1 MTMRDPYDVL
11 GVAKTASDSDIKSAY
26 RKLAKRLHP
35 DLNPGNKKIEER
47 FKEVSVAYDLLSDP
61 EKRRRFDKGEIDAS
75 GAERPHH
82 SFYRTY
88 AESPRGQ
95 KYQSARSAE
104 GFSFQDIFEDMFRG
118 AERQR
123 GSTRMAGENL
133 AYTLAVSFL
142 DAARGATTR
151 ISIPGGKTLN
161 VAIPAGVED
170 GETLRLKGQGAPGA
184 GGAPSGDAYI
194 EIRIEPHPYFRR
206 DGMDIHLEL
215 PITLQEAVLGA
226 KVEVPT
232 VEGWVNLSI
241 PRGSNTGDRLR
252 LKDKGLA
259 DRKTKE
265 RGNQYVTLKVVLPET
280 VDEDLGRAVESWA
293 KKHPYD
299 VRRKAGL
306 AR

>member
-1 MTMRDPYDVL
+1 MRDPYDVL
-11 GVAKTASDSDIKSAY
+11 GVAKAASDSDIKAAY

-35 DLNPGNKKIEER
+35 DLNPGNKKVEER

-61 EKRRRFDKGEIDAS
+61 EKRRRFDRGEIDSS

-88 AESPRGQ
+88 ADSARGQ
-95 KYQSARSAE
+95 KYQNASRSSE
-104 GFSFQDIFEDMFRG
+104 GFSLHDIFEDMFQG
-118 AERQR
+118 SERQR
-123 GSTRMAGENL
+123 GASRLAGENV
-133 AYTLAVSFL
+133 AYTFAVSFL

-151 ISIPGGKTLN
+151 ITIPGGKTLN
-161 VAIPAGVED
+161 VSIPAGVED
-170 GETLRLKGQGAPGA
+170 GETLRLKGQGTQGT

-194 EIRIEPHPYFRR
+194 EIRIEPHPHFRR
-206 DGMDIHLEL
+206 EDTDIHLDL

-232 VEGWVNLSI
+232 VDGWVNLSI
-241 PRGSNTGDRLR
+241 PAGSNTGDRLR
-252 LKDKGLA
+252 LKEKGIE
-259 DRKTKE
+259 DRKSKQ
-265 RGNQYVTLKVVLPET
+265 RGDQYITLKVILPET
-280 VDEDLGRAVESWA
+280 ADDDLATAIKAWA

-299 VRRKAGL
+299 VRHKLGL

>member
-1 MTMRDPYDVL
+1 MRDPYDVL
-11 GVAKTASDSDIKSAY
+11 GVSKTSSDSDIKTAY

-61 EKRRRFDKGEIDAS
+61 EKRRRYDRGEIDAS
-75 GAERPHH
+75 GAERPQH

-95 KYQSARSAE
+95 KYQSAFRSGE

-123 GSTRMAGENL
+123 GSARMAGENV

-142 DAARGATTR
+142 DAARGTTTR

-170 GETLRLKGQGAPGA
+170 GETLRLKGQGTPGS

-194 EIRIEPHPYFRR
+194 EIHIEPHPHFHRE
-206 DGMDIHLEL
+206 GKDIHLEL
-215 PITLQEAVLGA
+215 PVTLQEAVLGA

-241 PRGSNTGDRLR
+241 PRGSNTGDKLR
-252 LKDKGLA
+252 LKDKGLL
-259 DRKTKE
+259 DRKSKE
-265 RGNQYVTLKVVLPET
+265 RGDLYVTLKVVLPEKAD
-280 VDEDLGRAVESWA
+280 DELKSAIEAWA
-293 KKHPYD
+293 KTHPYD